1 MEMTWRQNEEKCAN
15 ELLQTQLDEIQVQL
29 VETKMYWFEPSSS
42 GEVEHAHTR
51 LRLRRGLHCQTRSG
65 ERLGDSFTIQ
75 VKREGSI
82 IDMQPLSLCGQFR

>member
-15 ELLQTQLDEIQVQL
+15 ELLQTQLDEIQVQS
-29 VETKMYWFEPSSS
+29 VETKIYWFEPSSS

-51 LRLRRGLHCQTRSG
+51 LRLRRGFHCQTRSR

-82 IDMQPLSLCGQFR
+82 IDMQHLSLCGQFR

>member
-51 LRLRRGLHCQTRSG
+51 LRLRRGLHCRGSKKK
-65 ERLGDSFTIQ
+65 LGDSFTVQ
-75 VKREGSI
+75 VKREVSI